1 MDKKSA
7 KDLLITAIDSVSN
20 SEEQK
25 SLNLTTYL
33 I

>member
-25 SLNLTTYL
+25 PLNLTTYL